1 MRGQTLKQPWIL
13 CGSNVPSERINE
25 VEQAGARVVPVPLDS
40 DGRIPPSSL
49 PSILTS
55 LGLRSVMIEGG
66 SRVLSSF
73 LHTLKRDDG
82 SKLVDTVVV
91 TVAPTFIG
99 EGVGVV
105 PEGEDR
111 GLPALQTVHTET
123 MGKDSVMV
131 CTVVAE

>member
-1 MRGQTLKQPWIL
+1 MK
-13 CGSNVPSERINE
+13 
-25 VEQAGARVVPVPLDS
+25 PLFVTAI
-40 DGRIPPSSL
+40 GRIPPSSL

-105 PEGEDR
+105 PE
-111 GLPALQTVHTET
+111 ASF
-123 MGKDSVMV
+123 KDSWV
-131 CTVVAE
+131 

>member
-1 MRGQTLKQPWIL
+1 
-13 CGSNVPSERINE
+13 
-25 VEQAGARVVPVPLDS
+25 
-40 DGRIPPSSL
+40 
-49 PSILTS
+49 
-55 LGLRSVMIEGG
+55 MIEGG

-99 EGVGVV
+99 EG
-105 PEGEDR
+105 GEDK

-123 MGKDSVMV
+123 MGKDSVMI
-131 CTVVAE
+131 CTVDVE